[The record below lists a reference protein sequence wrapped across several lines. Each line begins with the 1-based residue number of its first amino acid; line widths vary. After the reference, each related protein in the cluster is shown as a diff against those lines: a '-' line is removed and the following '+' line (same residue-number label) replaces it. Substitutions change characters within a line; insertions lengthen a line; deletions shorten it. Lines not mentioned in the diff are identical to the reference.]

1 MKLKK
6 GVKILIFIACIL
18 LVLGGTFIYLVSP
31 VSINNKEGIEVEIE
45 SGMGTEKI
53 ASTLKE
59 KGLIKSKY
67 LFILYVKT
75 SGKKSLKADTYLLNK
90 SMSLNEIV
98 SVLESGSDYN
108 PNMLRLTFKEGERIT
123 DYAKVIANNT
133 NNSYDDVIDLDDLLD
148 TMKKEAGGK
157 KGLFEELYRSED
169 FADNLESLQDTFK
182 STGKIGA

>member
-6 GVKILIFIACIL
+6 GVKILIVVACIL
-18 LVLGGTFIYLVSP
+18 VVLIGVFIYLVSP
-31 VSINNKEGIEVEIE
+31 VNRNNKEGIEVEIE
-45 SGMGTEKI
+45 SGIGTDKI

-90 SMSLNEIV
+90 SMSLKEIV
-98 SVLESGSDYN
+98 RELEDGSDYN
-108 PNMLRLTFKEGERIT
+108 PALVKLTFKEGERIT

-133 NNSYDDVIDLDDLLD
+133 NNSYDEVIEFIIKNILKL
-148 TMKKEAGGK
+148 
-157 KGLFEELYRSED
+157 
-169 FADNLESLQDTFK
+169 
-182 STGKIGA
+182 